1 MGLYKKIK
9 TEMELGPL
17 SKETKAFLR
26 YSEKNKSTDINYE
39 VLEEVA
45 TESELDL
52 LKEEA

>member
-26 YSEKNKSTDINYE
+26 DSEKNKKIKIDYD

-45 TESELDL
+45 TESELYL
-52 LKEEA
+52 LKEG